1 MRPED
6 RSTLGRGVLQ
16 VRTRDSGQRLRS
28 ACCWWCVFMEGCPQA
43 TGVVFIYPGE
53 TRWWEV
59 VDLIRSL
66 WTSLLVITSEGDG
79 INIIFS

>member
-1 MRPED
+1 
-6 RSTLGRGVLQ
+6 
-16 VRTRDSGQRLRS
+16 
-28 ACCWWCVFMEGCPQA
+28 MEGCPQA